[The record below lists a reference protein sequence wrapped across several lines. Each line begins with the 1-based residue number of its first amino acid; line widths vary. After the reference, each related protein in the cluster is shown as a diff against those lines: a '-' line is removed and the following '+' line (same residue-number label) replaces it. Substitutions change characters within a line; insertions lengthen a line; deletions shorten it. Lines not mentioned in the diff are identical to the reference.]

1 MSAPILKRRFAM
13 EDIAMS
19 LFRDGRRKWA
29 FIIAGVF
36 ALILSCGSAQ
46 AKSSHHQRSFSSPQD
61 AVKAM
66 AAAVKADDT
75 KELIRI
81 FGPGSK
87 RIVLSGDPVE
97 DKEGR
102 QRFVK
107 RYEEK
112 NRLEETSGKVTLYT
126 GNDDWPF
133 PIPIVKTGNRWR
145 FDAKAGREEIL
156 ARRVGRNELNTV
168 RVCLAYVDS
177 QKEYAMEKGREGKGL
192 LEYAQKFASS
202 PGKHDGL
209 YWQTKEGEQQSPMGP
224 LFAAAKE
231 RGYGDEPLGGE
242 PAPYHGYFYRIL
254 KGQGKNAPDGARD
267 YMVGDKMIGG
277 FAMVAYPAKYGSSGV
292 MTFIVNQ
299 EGVVYQ
305 KDLGRETR
313 EDALAMK
320 AFDPDKGWTRVK
332 ETE

>member
-1 MSAPILKRRFAM
+1 MSAQTLKRQFAM
-13 EDIAMS
+13 EDIPML
-19 LFRDGRRKWA
+19 LFRDAREKWP
-29 FIIAGVF
+29 FVIAGVLVLVL
-36 ALILSCGSAQ
+36 ACGSAR
-46 AKSSHHQRSFSSPQD
+46 AESPDHQKSFSSPHA

-112 NRLEETSGKVTLYT
+112 HRLEEVSGKATLYT
-126 GNDDWPF
+126 GNDEWPF
-133 PIPIVKTGNRWR
+133 PIPIVKAGNRWR

-156 ARRVGRNELNTV
+156 ARRVGRNELNTIQ
-168 RVCLAYVDS
+168 VCLAYVDA

-192 LEYAQKFASS
+192 LEYAQRFVSS
-202 PGKHDGL
+202 PGTHDGL
-209 YWQTKEGEQQSPMGP
+209 YWPAKEGEEQSPMGP

-231 RGYGDEPLGGE
+231 RGYGDEPFGGE
-242 PAPYHGYFYRIL
+242 PTPYHGYFYRIL
-254 KGQGKNAPDGARD
+254 TSQGKDAPGGARS

-277 FAMVAYPAKYGSSGV
+277 FAMVAYPVKYGASGV
-292 MTFIVNQ
+292 MTFMVNQ
-299 EGVVYQ
+299 DGIVYQ
-305 KDLGRETR
+305 KDLGRQTR
-313 EDALAMK
+313 EAALAVDS
-320 AFDPDKGWTRVK
+320 FDPDKTWARVK
-332 ETE
+332 EP

>member
-1 MSAPILKRRFAM
+1 M
-13 EDIAMS
+13 
-19 LFRDGRRKWA
+19 
-29 FIIAGVF
+29 V
-36 ALILSCGSAQ
+36 
-46 AKSSHHQRSFSSPQD
+46 
-61 AVKAM
+61 
-66 AAAVKADDT
+66 AAVKADDT
-75 KELIRI
+75 KELLRI

-112 NRLEETSGKVTLYT
+112 HRLEEASGRATLYT
-126 GNDDWPF
+126 GNDEWPF
-133 PIPIVKTGNRWR
+133 PIPIAKVGGRWR

-168 RVCLAYVDS
+168 QVCLAYVDA

-192 LEYAQKFASS
+192 LEYAQKFVSS
-202 PGKHDGL
+202 PGTHDGL
-209 YWQTKEGEQQSPMGP
+209 YWQTKEGEEQSPMGP
-224 LFAAAKE
+224 LFASAKE
-231 RGYGDEPLGGE
+231 TGYGDEALGGE

-254 KGQGKNAPDGARD
+254 TSQGKDTPGGARN

-299 EGVVYQ
+299 DGVVYE
-305 KDLGRETR
+305 KNLGRETR
-313 EDALAMK
+313 AAALAMD
-320 AFDPDKGWTRVK
+320 AFDPDKTWTGVK
-332 ETE
+332 EPQ

>member
-1 MSAPILKRRFAM
+1 
-13 EDIAMS
+13 MS
-19 LFRDGRRKWA
+19 LSRVAREKWP
-29 FIIAGVF
+29 FVIAGVLV
-36 ALILSCGSAQ
+36 LILACGSAH
-46 AKSSHHQRSFSSPQD
+46 AKSSHHQKSFSSPQD

-75 KELIRI
+75 KELLRI

-112 NRLEETSGKVTLYT
+112 HRLEEAAGRATLYT
-126 GNDDWPF
+126 GNDEWPF
-133 PIPIVKTGNRWR
+133 PIPILKAGNRWR
-145 FDAKAGREEIL
+145 FDAKSGREEIL
-156 ARRVGRNELNTV
+156 ARRVGRNELNTIQ
-168 RVCLAYVDS
+168 VCLAYVDA
-177 QKEYAMEKGREGKGL
+177 QKEYAMEKGREGNGL
-192 LEYAQKFASS
+192 LEYAQKFVSS
-202 PGKHDGL
+202 PGAHDGL
-209 YWQTKEGEQQSPMGP
+209 YWQAKKGEEQSPMGP

-231 RGYGDEPLGGE
+231 RGYGDEPFGGE
-242 PAPYHGYFYRIL
+242 SAPYHGYFYRIL
-254 KGQGKNAPDGARD
+254 KSQDKDAPGGVRD

-292 MTFIVNQ
+292 MTFMVNQ
-299 EGVVYQ
+299 DGVVYE

-313 EDALAMK
+313 EAALVMN
-320 AFDPDKGWTRVK
+320 AFDPDKTWTRVK
-332 ETE
+332 EPE